1 MEVFIALA
9 LFVFVIWLVVRSQSR
24 DTKSL
29 PAGASSRSQAAA
41 TPPPTHPK
49 LASPSQPAVVK
60 DYWVPS
66 GREVAIAGYRIPG
79 GMIYVGKGLCGVAG
93 YGAEPA
99 LIDPSFPVSR
109 DHPDRAGAGMN
120 YWPSYDSIHPSCR
133 AAYLEWLA
141 GGRRDPSA
149 QIGYVFLFF
158 YGLERRALADS
169 QRLPHAKQDLPAI
182 AREVEELLHVY
193 GPTSGSFLGYASRF
207 LDVLKL
213 LRSDYQEPQPPT
225 ERQGYEL
232 PLSVRLAIGR
242 IIMERKPLPAE
253 WALSWFLTHPET
265 WLRASARRCPEEFQK
280 LFAARYK
287 EAFGGGLVLA
297 ADGPK
302 LKFAFRPASASFTGQ
317 VEVAT
322 NVPDITIETSTL
334 SKLRELGER
343 CEADLDAYSRWI
355 GRNPSAP
362 KTIAAVAL
370 LPAEI
375 VKGGDS
381 QEARELWNFIEMT
394 LGPQGRAVCP
404 TDSVLRH
411 CASLGSGKL
420 AKSEAV
426 LLAQLLQKGKY
437 GIEPDVRFG
446 GAPLTPGGVAVLFRL
461 PPDAPE
467 IASPGYVAT
476 TMLLDLAVAVSAA
489 DGTISSSEQEQ
500 LQNHLRESPELSE
513 AERLRLSVH
522 LTWLMR
528 AQPAFTSLRKRLQAL
543 DVQVRQDM
551 AKFIAS
557 VACADG
563 VILPEEIL
571 TLRKI
576 YPMLGFAADD
586 VYTHLHAMASR
597 AGIGSDETSAG
608 SAGSGLPS
616 HGLPTAGAVIPGAVR
631 LDMVAVKRKFTES
644 ARISAILN
652 DIFSDEEPRK
662 EMRAVNPASIPGKLS
677 PMYGALLSDLLKQ
690 PEWPRSDF
698 ERVAAEYNLLPDGA
712 IDTLNE
718 AAIEIAGAPVIEGD
732 DPMEINT
739 ETAKELLV

>member
-9 LFVFVIWLVVRSQSR
+9 LIVFVIWLVVRNQSR
-24 DTKSL
+24 PARTL
-29 PAGASSRSQAAA
+29 PPIASPPLRAVAV
-41 TPPPTHPK
+41 PPPTPAR
-49 LASPSQPAVVK
+49 LPSLPEPVVVK
-60 DYWVPS
+60 DYWVPA
-66 GREVAIAGYRIPG
+66 GREVTIAGYRIPG
-79 GMIYVGKGLCGVAG
+79 GMTYVGKGLSRVAG

-99 LIDPSFPVSR
+99 LLDPSLPISSGN
-109 DHPDRAGAGMN
+109 PDRAGAGMN
-120 YWPSYDSIHPSCR
+120 YWPSYDSLHPACR

-169 QRLPHAKQDLPAI
+169 QRLSQAKQDLPAI

-193 GPTSGSFLGYASRF
+193 GPTSGSFLGYASKF
-207 LDVLKL
+207 LDVLRL

-225 ERQGYEL
+225 EHQGYEL

-242 IIMERKPLPAE
+242 IIMERRPLPAE

-265 WLRASARRCPEEFQK
+265 WLRTSARRCSEEFQR

-287 EAFGGGLVLA
+287 KAFGEGLILT

-302 LKFAFRPASASFTGQ
+302 LKFTFRPASASFTGQ
-317 VEVAT
+317 VEVSV
-322 NVPDITIETSTL
+322 NVPDITAQTSAL
-334 SKLRELGER
+334 SKIRELGKR

-404 TDSVLRH
+404 TDSVLHH

-446 GAPLTPGGVAVLFRL
+446 GAPLAPGGIAVLFRL

-467 IASPGYVAT
+467 IASPAYVAT
-476 TMLLDLAVAVSAA
+476 TMLLDLAVAVARA
-489 DGTISSSEQEQ
+489 DGTISIAEQEQ
-500 LQNHLRESPELSE
+500 LHNHLRQSPELSE
-513 AERLRLSVH
+513 AERLRLSIH

-528 AQPAFTSLRKRLQAL
+528 AKPAFTSLRKRLQAL
-543 DVQVRQDM
+543 DERTRQDM
-551 AKFIAS
+551 AHFVAG

-563 VILPEEIL
+563 VIMPEEIQ

-576 YPMLGFAADD
+576 YPMLGLTADD

-597 AGIGSDETSAG
+597 AGIGADETSAAH
-608 SAGSGLPS
+608 AGSHLQS
-616 HGLPTAGAVIPGAVR
+616 HGLSTTGAVIPGAVR

-662 EMRAVNPASIPGKLS
+662 EMPAANPSSIPGKL
-677 PMYGALLSDLLKQ
+677 PPTYGALLSNLLKQ
-690 PEWPRSDF
+690 SEWQRSDF